1 MIEGYHVARCDQT
14 VYVRVFGLANMKNTP
29 VLDEFL
35 TRESGDEAV
44 VACVDLGD
52 CRGMDSTFM
61 GTLVGHHHR
70 LSKQGGKVV
79 VVNPSPGNRR
89 LLDMLGVSTVLPVID
104 GLGEVPA
111 RFVTLEAGKAVT
123 PVARAELMKQA
134 HEHLI
139 ELNDDNRSKF
149 GPFLEALQRDLSRL
163 QGE

>member
-1 MIEGYHVARCDQT
+1 MTDGYEVARCDQT
-14 VYVRVFGLANMKNTP
+14 VYVRVHGLANMKNTP

-35 TRESGDEAV
+35 NRESEPGPL
-44 VACVDLGD
+44 VACIDLGS

-70 LSKQGGKVV
+70 LGKDGGKVV

-104 GLGEVPA
+104 GLAEVA
-111 RFVTLEAGKAVT
+111 AQFVTLEAGKAVT
-123 PVARAELMKQA
+123 PVARAELMKTA

-139 ELNDDNRSKF
+139 KLNDDNRSKF
-149 GPFLEALQRDLSRL
+149 GPFLEALEKDLSRL
-163 QGE
+163 QTD